1 VNKKSAPVL
10 TGIKENLALGSL
22 PLTAI
27 TNDKQNNNNN
37 NNNAKTGMQRRYKKW
52 K

>member
-37 NNNAKTGMQRRYKKW
+37 AKTGMQRRYKKW